1 MLGVDWHA
9 LEPYRIL
16 RRSWGS
22 AQPPAMVYLNF
33 RVFSENPGASADD
46 RRFYR
51 EMEAAVVSEAIG
63 VVALSRQ
70 DAAFISLNLSAVN
83 SSRPIR
89 VRSATRVELGDA
101 LSSKR
106 SVPSAPKPPD
116 ASR

>member
-1 MLGVDWHA
+1 
-9 LEPYRIL
+9 
-16 RRSWGS
+16 
-22 AQPPAMVYLNF
+22 MVYLNF